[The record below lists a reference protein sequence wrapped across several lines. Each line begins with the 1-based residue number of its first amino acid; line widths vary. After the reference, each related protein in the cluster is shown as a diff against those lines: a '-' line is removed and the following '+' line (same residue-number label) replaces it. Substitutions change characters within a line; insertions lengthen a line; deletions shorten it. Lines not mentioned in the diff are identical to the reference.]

1 MSNEKCFPV
10 YSGSFFLLSADPNIS
25 TYFNIFRRISI
36 LFNMA
41 IYFKTMDSPI
51 GVLKLSSDELYL
63 KSISFDAEF
72 IESELNIP
80 EILIIAQKQLGE
92 YFSGNRKEFDLPI
105 DPEGTEFQHRV
116 WERVAAVGYGSTKSY
131 AEIAREVKSENSS
144 RAVGMANG
152 RNPLPIIIP
161 CHRITGHNGKL
172 TGYAGGLER
181 KKWLLLHEQQYA
193 VNNRLF

>member
-1 MSNEKCFPV
+1 
-10 YSGSFFLLSADPNIS
+10 
-25 TYFNIFRRISI
+25 
-36 LFNMA
+36 
-41 IYFKTMDSPI
+41 MDSPI

-72 IESELNIP
+72 IKSELNIP
-80 EILIIAQKQLGE
+80 EILIIAQKQLEE

-161 CHRITGHNGKL
+161 CHRIIGHNGKL

-181 KKWLLLHEQQYA
+181 KKWLLLRELQ
-193 VNNRLF
+193 NSGNSRLF